1 MTRLCSLAKGLT
13 AALAISVPLLC
24 DAGNIPQ
31 YQFSRSGDSYAE
43 FSDGTPIPCTWNEG
57 TVTIYPNNYET
68 PNEHNAQGF
77 PIGFDYRFGGRMVDQ
92 FAVSS
97 VGELFLG
104 KGSVHYMG
112 DAFTIGMTPITKGI
126 SKADISYKTT
136 GEDGNRIFTLQF
148 KNATLRETSTIKGKY
163 SIQIRLYEADGRA
176 EIAFNELET
185 TYEGNGFDTG
195 IHGWDRTDAV
205 QMTAA
210 GINPSL
216 EVTVSPKF
224 ASNILERDSYIKWD
238 ENDYDNFYKFTYTFT
253 PSADTTAP
261 ANAPTGLTAIQN
273 GNQLNISCSRAEG
286 ADATVV
292 LVSESPFTDNNLPTD
307 GETFRAAYNDAQG
320 GQHFPT
326 TIGNAKVL
334 YYGNDSEINL
344 TYSGL
349 VAGTTYYIKAMSAN
363 GYPAYGK
370 ANSADISYATT
381 QAAPTSLIINPN
393 SANSIS
399 FDIAATNNV
408 IVAATPEKLSGY
420 QKGYVGTFGTP
431 SADAKVGDE
440 IEGGGKVVYVG
451 QPGTATID
459 CDANQMMY
467 LRAWTVKDG
476 VLSATS
482 IDAAGVPVASLPYEP
497 GIENYPVGET
507 LQGWTAT
514 EYQFVPLPRAY
525 QGDAAI
531 VAKTGVDDNGQQIEV
546 SLTSPDLPL
555 NTSVKLTFDFAMETT
570 RDAAETEEG
579 GVAIPQGSDPGKF
592 GDTGYLRIYGGNTLY
607 KTVNTYSGTMTSA
620 GSGTNEDGSSTYET
634 VEVDI
639 AEVGNDGKISFRFA
653 VPSFSTLYIKNIRIE
668 QTGEA
673 PKAPE
678 TAPSD
683 LTADEDRSGF
693 IYFTANKGA
702 DAEYTLVLF
711 SDKPMTAS
719 EMPEDGRVLT
729 VGLKLGNAVVLYYG
743 NDEEIKCSTNLNLA
757 NVDPIFTD
765 FDTDYYLRAISASGN
780 PLYNRE
786 NVSDIAYH
794 TLSDM
799 EYPKNL
805 DAATEENKITV
816 TADKAPG
823 AAGTIILLSETNG
836 FDGTLEDGETY
847 KVGDRVGHAIVIY
860 VGDDSHINATTE
872 AEYGKTYV
880 VTGYSYNSRNWY
892 SDVSRSATVST
903 IMSGIES
910 VAIEEIDI
918 ANAEI
923 YNVMGIK
930 LNVKSLEELPQ
941 GIYIINGKKLMIK

>member
-1 MTRLCSLAKGLT
+1 MTRLYSLAKSLT

-43 FSDGTPIPCTWNEG
+43 FSDGIAIPCTWGEG

-77 PIGFDYRFGGRMVDQ
+77 PIGFDFRFGGRLVDQ

-104 KGSVHYMG
+104 KGQVHFMG

-136 GEDGNRIFTLQF
+136 GEEGNRIFTLQF
-148 KNATLRETSTIKGKY
+148 KNATLRETSAIKGKY
-163 SIQIRLYEADGRA
+163 SMQIRLYETDGRV

-185 TYEGNGFDTG
+185 TYDGNGFDTG
-195 IHGWDRTDAV
+195 IHGWDRTDAM
-205 QMTAA
+205 QMTAT

-216 EVTVSPKF
+216 EITVSPKYVC
-224 ASNILERDSYIKWD
+224 NILEPDSYINWD
-238 ENDYDNFYKFTYTFT
+238 KDDYDRFYKFTYTFA
-253 PSADTTAP
+253 PSSDTTTP
-261 ANAPTGLTAIQN
+261 TNTPTGLTATQD
-273 GNQLNISCSRAEG
+273 GDKLQISCSRAAG

-292 LVSESPFTDNNLPTD
+292 LISESPITDKDLPTD
-307 GETFRAAYNDAQG
+307 GETFRAAYTDAQG
-320 GQHFPT
+320 RQYFPT
-326 TIGNAKVL
+326 TFGNAKAL
-334 YYGNDSEINL
+334 YYGSDSEISL

-363 GYPAYGK
+363 GYPVYGK
-370 ANSADISYATT
+370 ANSADISYDTT
-381 QAAPTSLIINPN
+381 QAAPSSLKL
-393 SANSIS
+393 SSVETNSIS

-408 IVAATPEKLSGY
+408 IVAATYERLSGY

-440 IEGGGKVVYVG
+440 IEGGGKIVYVG

-459 CDANQMMY
+459 CEANRMMY
-467 LRAWTVKDG
+467 LRAWTVRDG
-476 VLSATS
+476 VLSATA
-482 IDAAGVPVASLPYEP
+482 IDAAGVPAPSLPYEP
-497 GIENYPVGET
+497 GIENYPVGEA
-507 LQGWTAT
+507 LQGWNAT

-525 QGDAAI
+525 QGDAAV
-531 VAKTGVDDNGQQIEV
+531 VAKTGIDENGQQVETF
-546 SLTSPDLPL
+546 LTSPALPL
-555 NTSVKLTFDFAMETT
+555 GTSVKLTFDFAMETT
-570 RDAAETEEG
+570 RDAAETEDSS
-579 GVAIPQGSDPGKF
+579 VAIPQGSDPGKF

-607 KTVNTYSGTMTSA
+607 KTVNTYNGTMTSA

-639 AEVGNDGKISFRFA
+639 AEVGNDGHISFRFA
-653 VPSFSTLYIKNIRIE
+653 VPSFSTIYIKNIKIE

-678 TAPSD
+678 TAPTD

-693 IYFTANKGA
+693 IYFTANKGT

-711 SDKPMTAS
+711 SDRPMTAS
-719 EMPEDGRVLT
+719 EMPEDGKILS
-729 VGLKLGNAVVLYYG
+729 VGSKLGNATVLYYG
-743 NDEEIKCSTNLNLA
+743 KDEEIRCNTNLNLA
-757 NVDPIFTD
+757 NVDPIFAD
-765 FDTDYYLRAISASGN
+765 FDKDYYFRAISASGN

-786 NVSDIAYH
+786 SVSDITYH
-794 TLSDM
+794 TLPDM

-805 DAATEENKITV
+805 AATAEENKITV

-823 AAGTIILLSETNG
+823 AAGTIILLSETDG
-836 FDGTLEDGETY
+836 FQGSLEDGRTY
-847 KVGDRVGHAIVIY
+847 NVGDKIGNATVIY
-860 VGDDSHINATTE
+860 FGDDSQVDVTTD
-872 AEYGKTYV
+872 AEYGNTYV
-880 VTGYSYNSRNWY
+880 VTGYSYNDRNWY
-892 SDVSRSATVST
+892 GDVWRSATVGT
-903 IMSGIES
+903 LSGIES
-910 VAIEEIDI
+910 VTIDEIDLV
-918 ANAEI
+918 NADI
-923 YNVMGIK
+923 YTVMGIK
-930 LNVKSLEELPQ
+930 LTVMSPEELPK
-941 GIYIINGKKLMIK
+941 GLYIINGKKVIIK